1 MRQVTVE
8 EAVELL
14 QRDPPP
20 QLLDCRQPF
29 EVDLCVLPGAICI
42 PLMEIPE
49 RAAAELDPA
58 RPVLVYCHAG
68 VRSINGAIM
77 LEQLGFQA
85 MSMRGGIDAWST
97 RIDPTV
103 PRY

>member
-8 EAVELL
+8 EAREML
-14 QRDPPP
+14 QGDNPP
-20 QLLDCRQPF
+20 QLVDCRQPW
-29 EVDLCVLPGAICI
+29 EHDHCRIAGDVLMPLGDL
-42 PLMEIPE
+42 
-49 RAAAELDPA
+49 LDNVGDLDRA

-68 VRSINGAIM
+68 VRSINAAVM
-77 LEQLGFQA
+77 LEHEGFET
-85 MSMRGGIDAWST
+85 MSMRGGIEAWSL